1 MDNNKK
7 EKHAI
12 LWILG
17 VLVFLLGLVLVF
29 HVFSFNNTSHKL
41 FAKRVQNA
49 VLRQEALLHQT
60 KADMLRAFEQAGSA
74 TSSPSFDKALN
85 KPYGV
90 YVFKNDSLLFWN
102 NNLVEPKLLRK
113 RVGAVEDTILNLGSG
128 DFLVTSF
135 KHASYSCYLFSLL
148 NTTYSIEN
156 KYFVNRF
163 QPVLGNH
170 RIDFHATQSDG
181 AYPIYSRSG
190 KLLSYISMGFPQTWK
205 SQNLSLFVIC
215 VLLMVLSLFLF
226 VCRIITNRRKEKPE
240 EKARYKIWV
249 PIVVYLMVTVLV
261 LVAFRIL
268 FQYFFQHGFFIPSD
282 MHLDYCFIAFFL
294 SMLALVALLLWLQG
308 LFTPW
313 LHGKYK
319 VLTMLAQ
326 FMLWSVLLTL
336 LYDWESERFDNRQI
350 KELAKELSDERDPEF
365 EQSYYKFLSVAEQDT
380 TFFTTVLSEDIMD
393 EVAEDY
399 MRIFLFDS
407 VMNQYEVA
415 LTLCTPGLELEI
427 QPEDLVTDCKSY
439 FYDKIERNKGIELEE
454 GLSFLDY
461 NSLDPSYLSMISV
474 IQYDTVLPE
483 RLLYLEFSKPIAPQG
498 FGSPKLLQSS
508 QNKLPLNYS
517 VACYSDS
524 LLIYKYGSYVYP
536 NYLSGYKHS
545 INDFRYGK
553 KLKHYTY
560 QADDSKVLAITTAR
574 KDWMNITAPFGIFFF
589 FLLLLFLLVY
599 FVGVGDI
606 NFSIWSTLSYRFQML
621 MLVALGV
628 SFLVVGPVSVLYLR
642 SQYSQKVADYHFERT
657 RTLMLDITSEVDF
670 SFLKQPGFKYE
681 LDRILRRYAET
692 FFTDINIYGLN
703 GKLLATTSPEVTE
716 LRLQSSLMNADAFH
730 DMHGEK
736 ALYYIHEEKLG
747 NANYQSAYMAI
758 QDGSGKTLAYLNTPY
773 FAGKSDLRTEI
784 FIYVLT
790 YINIILLIFFLFLP
804 IVLIVAGSVTHPLTK
819 LQEKMRK
826 VDITKHNEKLDWKSN
841 DEIGDLI
848 DQYNEL
854 VEQLEQ
860 SAAELRR
867 TTAESAWRGVARQ
880 VAHEIKNSLTP
891 MRLSVQILQRNM
903 ANNDPQLPEK
913 MKRTTATLIE
923 QIDALSDIASSFSQ
937 YAKLPENNPQ
947 PLDLAEL
954 VGNAVTLYDNCDN
967 ITFHFE
973 VDPDKDY
980 TYNGDKTNLNRAVCN
995 LIKNA
1000 TQAIGTKADG
1010 RINVALQSNDA
1021 AFVISVKD
1029 NGKGIKEEDKKMI
1042 FVPNF
1047 TTKTGGSGI
1056 GLSLTHNIV
1065 QAAGG
1070 TITFESQEG
1079 EGAEFVIE
1087 LPK

>member
-1 MDNNKK
+1 MSKNTKQK
-7 EKHAI
+7 RAF
-12 LWILG
+12 LLILG
-17 VLVFLLGLVLVF
+17 VLFLLLGLVLLL
-29 HVFSFNNTSHKL
+29 HLFSFNDTSHKL

-49 VLRQEALLHQT
+49 VLRQEASLLQS
-60 KADMLRAFEQAGSA
+60 KADMLQVFEQGG
-74 TSSPSFDKALN
+74 TISSSSFDKALN

-90 YVFKNDSLLFWN
+90 YVFNNDSLLFWN

-113 RVGAVEDTILNLGSG
+113 RVGVVEDTILNLGSG

-135 KHASYSCYLFSLL
+135 KHSSYSCYLFSLL

-163 QPVLGNH
+163 QPIFGNH
-170 RIDFHATQSDG
+170 RIDFHATPSDG
-181 AYPIYSRSG
+181 AYPIYSHSG
-190 KLLSYISMGFPQTWK
+190 KLLSYLSMDFPQTWK

-215 VLLMVLSLFLF
+215 ILLMVLCLFLF
-226 VCRIITNRRKEKPE
+226 ICRIITNRHKEKP
-240 EKARYKIWV
+240 KVKSRYKIWV
-249 PIVVYLMVTVLV
+249 PIVVYLIVTVLV

-268 FQYFFQHGFFIPSD
+268 FRYFFQHGFFIPSD
-282 MHLDYCFIAFFL
+282 MHLDYCFVAFFL
-294 SMLALVALLLWLQG
+294 SMLALVALLMWLQG

-313 LHGKYK
+313 LHGRYK

-336 LYDWESERFDNRQI
+336 LYDWESERFENWQI

-483 RLLYLEFSKPIAPQG
+483 RLLYLEFAKPIAPQG

-536 NYLSGYKHS
+536 NYLSGYKHY
-545 INDFRYGK
+545 INDFSYGK

-606 NFSIWSTLSYRFQML
+606 NLSIWNTLSYKFQML

-681 LDRILRRYAET
+681 LDHILGRYAET

-730 DMHGEK
+730 DMHDEK

-747 NANYQSAYMAI
+747 NADYQSAYMAI
-758 QDGSGKTLAYLNTPY
+758 QDGTGKTLAYLNTPY

-804 IVLIVAGSVTHPLTK
+804 IVLIVAGSVTLPLIR

-826 VDITKHNEKLDWKSN
+826 VDITKHNEKLEWKSK

-891 MRLSVQILQRNM
+891 MRLSVQMLQRNIENGN
-903 ANNDPQLPEK
+903 ATPEQ
-913 MKRTTATLIE
+913 MQRTHATLIE

-947 PLDLAEL
+947 PLDLTKL
-954 VGNAVTLYDNCDN
+954 VGNTVTLYDIFDN
-967 ITFHFE
+967 ITFHYE
-973 VDPDKDY
+973 VDPNKDY
-980 TYNGDKTNLNRAVCN
+980 IFNGDKTNLNRAVGN
-995 LIKNA
+995 IIKNA
-1000 TQAIGTKADG
+1000 TQAIGTKPDG
-1010 RINVALQSNDA
+1010 RIDVTLASNDTS
-1021 AFVISVKD
+1021 FVISVKD

-1070 TITFESQEG
+1070 SITFESQEG
-1079 EGAEFVIE
+1079 KGTEFVIE